1 MRQVSPDR
9 TYWPVRLPSP
19 RPGPLQM
26 LHRGVGAGEDKPH
39 MPVVG
44 PSHEVWRAAV
54 GPPDLDDLSVPVG
67 LADVVTL
74 DHQTIS
80 YARFHGSSFSLL
92 LVLTQPGPIHSVPE
106 GTIHCSTICPWRI
119 RS

>member
-1 MRQVSPDR
+1 
-9 TYWPVRLPSP
+9 
-19 RPGPLQM
+19 
-26 LHRGVGAGEDKPH
+26 
-39 MPVVG
+39 
-44 PSHEVWRAAV
+44 
-54 GPPDLDDLSVPVG
+54 
-67 LADVVTL
+67 VVTL